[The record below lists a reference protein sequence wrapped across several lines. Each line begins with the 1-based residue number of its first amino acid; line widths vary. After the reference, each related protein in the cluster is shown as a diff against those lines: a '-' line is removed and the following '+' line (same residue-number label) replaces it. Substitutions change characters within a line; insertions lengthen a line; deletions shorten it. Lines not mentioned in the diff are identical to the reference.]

1 MRKLTY
7 FVAST
12 IDGFVAGPGGEYD
25 FLAAE
30 GDHMETVVAEY
41 PETLPVHARGPLGIA
56 DAPNRRFDTVLMGR
70 ATYEVGL
77 PYGMTSPY
85 PHLRQYVV
93 SGSMTASPD
102 PAVEL
107 VSDDPLGF
115 VRQLK
120 RRDGA
125 GIWLCGGGRLAA
137 SLRPEIDELVVKL
150 NPVVAG
156 AGVPLF
162 AGGFAPQAYDVA
174 EARTYKSGV
183 LMVRYARREG

>member
-1 MRKLTY
+1 MRGLTY

-25 FLAAE
+25 FLAAV
-30 GDHMETVVAEY
+30 GDHMETVLAEY
-41 PETLPVHARGPLGIA
+41 PETLPVQARGPLGVA

-77 PYGMTSPY
+77 PFGLTSPY

-93 SGSMTASPD
+93 SGSMDASPD

-107 VSDDPLGF
+107 VTGDPVEF
-115 VRQLK
+115 VRGLK
-120 RRDGA
+120 RQDGA
-125 GIWLCGGGRLAA
+125 GIWLCGGGRLAG
-137 SLRPEIDELVVKL
+137 SLRPEVDELVVKI
-150 NPVVAG
+150 NPVAVG
-156 AGVPLF
+156 TGVPLF
-162 AGGFAPQAYDVA
+162 AGGFAPQAYEVT

-183 LMVRYARREG
+183 LIVTYARRED